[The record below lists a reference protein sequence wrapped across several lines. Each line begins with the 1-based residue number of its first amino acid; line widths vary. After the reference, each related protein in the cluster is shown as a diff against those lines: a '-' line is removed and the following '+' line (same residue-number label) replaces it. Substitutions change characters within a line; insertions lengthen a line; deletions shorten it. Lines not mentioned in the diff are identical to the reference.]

1 MKKYS
6 VKLVV
11 ALMRLL
17 SKLPLRFH
25 YAVSDIFSWIAL
37 HIFGYRED
45 VVTVNIARS
54 FPDKKYSE
62 LKEIKKQFYRHF
74 GEIFAETVKFS
85 GCTDYQKLRK
95 ADLCETVF
103 TPELAQA
110 YDKGNGMMILTS
122 HCGNWELLGGW
133 FGYLPEGFTPAIRED
148 KVRVVYK
155 KLSNSFWNEVFAINR
170 CAPLLS
176 KGFNGYIDSTR
187 ILRHALQHKND
198 KLVYVFPTDQFPYK
212 EATRHEIPDF
222 MHQKT
227 YAMTG
232 GASLAHKLGM
242 SVVYLR
248 FESVRRGHYRMSYE
262 TICDNASEMDPGEIM
277 EKYYAL
283 LQKDIEAQ
291 PWNYLWSHKRW
302 KQ

>member
-1 MKKYS
+1 MKKYL

-11 ALMRLL
+11 SLMRLL
-17 SKLPLRFH
+17 SKLPLKFH
-25 YAVSDIFSWIAL
+25 YAVFGAFSWIAL
-37 HIFGYRED
+37 HVIRYRED
-45 VVTVNIARS
+45 VVMANIARS
-54 FPDKKYSE
+54 FPDKSYSE
-62 LKEIKKQFYRHF
+62 LKKIKKQFYRHF
-74 GEIFAETVKFS
+74 GDIFAEALKFS
-85 GCTDYQKLRK
+85 GCTDYKKLKK

-103 TPELAQA
+103 TPELARA
-110 YDKGNGMMILTS
+110 YEKGNGMMVLTS

-133 FGYLPEGFTPAIRED
+133 FGYLPEDFEPTFKED

-176 KGFNGYIDSTR
+176 TGFEGYIDSTS

-212 EATRHEIPDF
+212 GATRHEIPVF
-222 MHQKT
+222 LHQKT

-232 GASLAHKLGM
+232 GANLACKLGM
-242 SVVYLR
+242 SIVYLR
-248 FESVRRGHYRMSYE
+248 FESLRRGHYRMSYDV
-262 TICDNASEMDPGEIM
+262 ICDNASGMNAGEIM
-277 EKYYAL
+277 ERYYSL

>member
-1 MKKYS
+1 MKKYL

-11 ALMRLL
+11 SLMRLL
-17 SKLPLRFH
+17 SKLPLKFH
-25 YAVSDIFSWIAL
+25 YAVFGAFSWIAL
-37 HIFGYRED
+37 HVIRYRED
-45 VVTVNIARS
+45 VVMANIARS
-54 FPDKKYSE
+54 FPDKSYSE
-62 LKEIKKQFYRHF
+62 LKKIKKQFYRHF
-74 GEIFAETVKFS
+74 GDILAEALKFS
-85 GCTDYQKLRK
+85 GCTDYKKLKK

-103 TPELAQA
+103 TPELARA
-110 YDKGNGMMILTS
+110 YEKGNGMMVLTS

-133 FGYLPEGFTPAIRED
+133 FGYLPEGFTPVIGED

-176 KGFNGYIDSTR
+176 TGFEGYIDSTS

-212 EATRHEIPDF
+212 GATRHEIPVF
-222 MHQKT
+222 LHQKT

-232 GASLAHKLGM
+232 GANLACKLGM
-242 SVVYLR
+242 SIVYLR
-248 FESVRRGHYRMSYE
+248 FESLRRGHYRMSYDV
-262 TICDNASEMDPGEIM
+262 ICDNASGMNAGEIM
-277 EKYYAL
+277 ERYYSL